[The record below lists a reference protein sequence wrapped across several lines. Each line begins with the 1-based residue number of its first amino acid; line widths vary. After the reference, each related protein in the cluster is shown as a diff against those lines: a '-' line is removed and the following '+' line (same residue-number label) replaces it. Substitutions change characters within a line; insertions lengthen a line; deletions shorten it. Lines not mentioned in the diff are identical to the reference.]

1 MADAAPKTGDD
12 ENAAIKEARQIL
24 ATIPATPAKPYSEPA
39 AAAPRPTAKMHQ
51 LPLWPEPVR
60 GAPNSFLRSALF
72 AAIQGKTRRYMEKA
86 LLASIQGVSVR
97 FTGKQLDQSD
107 LDVWEQAVHL
117 ARQHP
122 LGNVCHVTIYAF
134 LKALG
139 RSTGKSDYQW
149 LDDVITRL
157 VACEVRLKTK
167 DKEYGG
173 NLIAEWKRDDTLGS
187 YKITLNATLVKLY
200 GWNDWTAVDWNQ
212 RQSLR
217 GKPLALWL
225 HGFYSSHAQPFPIK
239 VETLHLL
246 SGSTTKNLRHF
257 KANLE
262 KALDDLEAATGIKG
276 TIEGDL
282 VTVERHGSR
291 TQLRH
296 LRRKSAQRDATHGK
310 RRRRKTS
317 GWRQAGELIDGA
329 WYPKE

>member
-1 MADAAPKTGDD
+1 MADPAAKPDLSGIKDAQLRRAVEGLG
-12 ENAAIKEARQIL
+12 AAID
-24 ATIPATPAKPYSEPA
+24 ATPNKHAATPKLPIPAAPA
-39 AAAPRPTAKMHQ
+39 AAKVIQ

-86 LLASIQGVSVR
+86 LLASIQGVAVR
-97 FTGKQLDQSD
+97 YTGKQLDQSD

-157 VACEVRLKTK
+157 VACEVRLRTK

-173 NLIAEWKRDDTLGS
+173 NLIADWKRDDALGS
-187 YKITLNATLVKLY
+187 YKITLNPHLVKLY
-200 GWNDWTAVDWNQ
+200 GWNDWTAVDWEQ
-212 RQSLR
+212 RQKLR

-225 HGFYSSHAQPFPIK
+225 HGFYSSHAKPFPMRMATIQQL
-239 VETLHLL
+239 T
-246 SGSTTKNLRHF
+246 GSATKNPRHF
-257 KANLE
+257 KANL
-262 KALDDLEAATGIKG
+262 KAALGELEAATGIQG
-276 TIEGDL
+276 TIDGDL
-282 VTVERHGSR
+282 VTVERNG
-291 TQLRH
+291 QN
-296 LRRKSAQRDATHGK
+296 
-310 RRRRKTS
+310 
-317 GWRQAGELIDGA
+317 
-329 WYPKE
+329 